1 MSFLRRKDFLY
12 PLLIWIIFIF
22 WYLIFFDY
30 FKTFQIKFQ
39 NFFTSQAFY
48 LFSSKSLPE
57 AKDKIVIVALDE
69 KSRLHLKQKWPWRRS
84 LFAELLKNIISAK
97 PETIG
102 IDIVFSEKSSPS
114 EDKILASVI
123 KSYPHIVLAYVL
135 RKKPILPEKEFVKS
149 AKAIG
154 FVNRISEEEVV
165 RKTRVFHIDKDHHKV
180 YYSIDVEI
188 LADYWD
194 ISPHQ
199 FKLIPQK
206 GLYLKDKFIPAPGG
220 ITPIN
225 YLVHPSQFFLIP
237 AYLILERKINLDV
250 LRNKI
255 VLIGTTD
262 PLVHDE
268 YLTPLGNMWGVAI
281 MGNSLVMMLSNRFI
295 HELPQGLFIVSILIF
310 GILIILF
317 NQFSLWRSI
326 FFNIFLFV
334 FLYFSSLFLRSRDY
348 QFDYFSFFF
357 LLFSSSVISNVYR
370 YSYLSYIS
378 NKIKNL
384 AIKDP
389 LTDFFTL
396 RYFLIKWD
404 EELKEKHKDL
414 GIIAIKIINYKELSL
429 SLTYESLKEI
439 IKRVA
444 QFIKNNLKI
453 HFPKAIFSCFSR
465 DVFIITVEEK
475 KEKIVKILEDL
486 IRRLEEKVLYLEDKN
501 NKVSLKGILIFKKK
515 KITLAAKDI
524 LSQIAKFNEEVFSQK
539 EKVKVCFAEESDWM
553 ERRISFEESLDFLLK
568 DLEEKNKDLEKAL
581 KEALEA
587 KKETEEAYFQAI
599 YSLIKA
605 LEEKDPYTQGHSERV
620 AKYAYIIAKES
631 GLPEEECKKIYK
643 AGLLHDIGK
652 IGIPEHILHKK
663 EKLTPEEIKII
674 RKHEIMSIEILKP
687 IKALAPL
694 FPIILHHHERFDGTG
709 YPYGLSGNMIPQGA
723 QILAVADAFDAITCG
738 RGYKKGKDL
747 EGAIKELEK
756 NKGTQFN
763 PKYVDIFK
771 KIILSSGFKFSESV

>member
-30 FKTFQIKFQ
+30 FKSLQIKFH
-39 NFFTSQAFY
+39 NFFTCQAFY
-48 LFSSKSLPE
+48 LFSSRSLPE
-57 AKDKIVIVALDE
+57 AKDKIVIIALDE

-84 LFAELLKNIISAK
+84 LFAELLKNIISAR

-102 IDIVFSEKSSPS
+102 IDIVFSEKTSPS

-135 RKKPILPEKEFVKS
+135 RKKPILPEEEFAKS

-165 RKTRVFHIDKDHHKV
+165 RKTRVFHIDKDNQKV

-188 LADYWD
+188 LADYWN
-194 ISPHQ
+194 ISHSQ

-206 GLYLKDKFIPAPGG
+206 GLYLKDKFISAPGG
-220 ITPIN
+220 VTPIN
-225 YLVHPSQFFLIP
+225 YLVHPKQFLLIP
-237 AYLILERKINLDV
+237 AYLILEKRVNLDA

-255 VLIGTTD
+255 VLIGATD

-295 HELPQGLFIVSILIF
+295 HELPQGLFIVSVLIF
-310 GILIILF
+310 GVLIILF
-317 NQFSLWRSI
+317 SQFSLWRSI
-326 FFNIFLFV
+326 LFNIFLFI

-357 LLFSSSVISNVYR
+357 LLFSSGVISNVYR

-378 NKIKNL
+378 NRIKNL

-389 LTDFFTL
+389 LTNFFTL

-404 EELKEKHKDL
+404 EELKGKHRDL

-439 IKRVA
+439 IERVA
-444 QFIKNNLKI
+444 QFIRNNLKI

-465 DVFIITVEEK
+465 DVFIITVEGE
-475 KEKIVKILEDL
+475 KEKVEKALKDL
-486 IRRLEEKVLYLEDKN
+486 MMRLEGKNLYLEDKN
-501 NKVSLKGILIFKKK
+501 NKISLKSILIFKKK
-515 KITLAAKDI
+515 NIAAAAKDI

-539 EKVKVCFAEESDWM
+539 EKVKICFVEESDWM
-553 ERRISFEESLDFLLK
+553 ERRTFEESLDFLLK
-568 DLEEKNKDLEKAL
+568 DLEERNEDLEKAL
-581 KEALEA
+581 KETLEA
-587 KKETEEAYFQAI
+587 KKETEEAYFEVI

-620 AKYAYIIAKES
+620 AKYAYAIAKES
-631 GLPEEECKKIYK
+631 GLSEEECKKIYK

-652 IGIPEHILHKK
+652 IGIPEYILHKK

-674 RKHEIMSIEILKP
+674 RKHEIMSVEILKP
-687 IKALAPL
+687 IKALKPL

-738 RGYKKGKDL
+738 RGYKKGRAL
-747 EGAIKELEK
+747 EEALKELEK

>member
-1 MSFLRRKDFLY
+1 MSFLHRKDFLY
-12 PLLIWIIFIF
+12 PLLIWIIFLF

-57 AKDKIVIVALDE
+57 TKDKIVIVALDE
-69 KSRLHLKQKWPWRRS
+69 KSRLYLKQKWPWRRS
-84 LFAELLKNIISAK
+84 LFAELLKNIISARPK
-97 PETIG
+97 TIG

-114 EDKILASVI
+114 EDKILTSVI

-135 RKKPILPEKEFVKS
+135 RKKPIFPEEEFIKS
-149 AKAIG
+149 AKAVG
-154 FVNRISEEEVV
+154 FVNRISEEEAV
-165 RKTRVFHIDKDHHKV
+165 RKTRVFHIDKDNHKV
-180 YYSIDVEI
+180 YYSIDVGI

-194 ISPHQ
+194 ISRSQ

-220 ITPIN
+220 VTPIN
-225 YLVHPSQFFLIP
+225 YLVHPTQFFLIP
-237 AYLILERKINLDV
+237 AYLILEKKINLDV
-250 LRNKI
+250 LKNKI
-255 VLIGTTD
+255 VLIGATD

-295 HELPQGLFIVSILIF
+295 HELPQGLFIISILIF
-310 GILIILF
+310 GVLIILF
-317 NQFSLWRSI
+317 SQLSLWRSI
-326 FFNIFLFV
+326 LFNAFLFI
-334 FLYFSSLFLRSRDY
+334 FLYFSSLFLRSKDI

-404 EELKEKHKDL
+404 EELKQKDL

-439 IKRVA
+439 VKRVA
-444 QFIKNNLKI
+444 QFIKNNLRM

-465 DVFIITVEEK
+465 DVFIIAVEEK
-475 KEKIVKILEDL
+475 KKNLEEILEDL

-501 NKVSLKGILIFKKK
+501 NKVSLKSILIFKKK
-515 KITLAAKDI
+515 NITLTAKDI
-524 LSQIAKFNEEVFSQK
+524 LSQIAKFNEEVFNQK
-539 EKVKVCFAEESDWM
+539 EKVKICFAEKSDWI
-553 ERRISFEESLDFLLK
+553 ERRTFEESLDFLLK

-587 KKETEEAYFQAI
+587 KKETEEAYFEVI

-605 LEEKDPYTQGHSERV
+605 LEEKDPYTRGHSERV
-620 AKYAYIIAKES
+620 AKYAYAIAKES
-631 GLPEEECKKIYK
+631 GLSEEECRKIYK
-643 AGLLHDIGK
+643 AGLLHDVGK
-652 IGIPEHILHKK
+652 IGIPEYILHKK
-663 EKLTPEEIKII
+663 EKLTHEEWEII

-687 IKALAPL
+687 IKALSSL
-694 FPIILHHHERFDGTG
+694 FSIILHHHERFDGTG

-738 RGYKKGKDL
+738 RGYKRGKALD
-747 EGAIKELEK
+747 EAIKELEK

-763 PKYVDIFK
+763 PKYVDILK
-771 KIILSSGFKFSESV
+771 KIVSSDEFKFPEV

>member
-1 MSFLRRKDFLY
+1 
-12 PLLIWIIFIF
+12 
-22 WYLIFFDY
+22 
-30 FKTFQIKFQ
+30 
-39 NFFTSQAFY
+39 
-48 LFSSKSLPE
+48 
-57 AKDKIVIVALDE
+57 
-69 KSRLHLKQKWPWRRS
+69 
-84 LFAELLKNIISAK
+84 
-97 PETIG
+97 
-102 IDIVFSEKSSPS
+102 
-114 EDKILASVI
+114 SVI

-135 RKKPILPEKEFVKS
+135 RKKPILPEEEFIKS
-149 AKAIG
+149 TKAIG

-165 RKTRVFHIDKDHHKV
+165 RKTRVFYIDKDNHQV

-220 ITPIN
+220 ITSIN
-225 YLVHPSQFFLIP
+225 YLVHPKQFLLIP
-237 AYLILERKINLDV
+237 AYLILERRISLDV

-255 VLIGTTD
+255 VLIGATD

-268 YLTPLGNMWGVAI
+268 YLTPLGKMWGVAI

-295 HELPQGLFIVSILIF
+295 HELPQGLFIISILIF
-310 GILIILF
+310 GVLIIFLS
-317 NQFSLWRSI
+317 QLSLWRSI
-326 FFNIFLFV
+326 LFNTFLFI
-334 FLYFSSLFLRSRDY
+334 FLYFSSLFLRSKDY

-444 QFIKNNLKI
+444 QFIRNNLKI

-465 DVFIITVEEK
+465 DVFIVTVEEK
-475 KEKIVKILEDL
+475 KKNLKKILEDL
-486 IRRLEEKVLYLEDKN
+486 IRRLEGKVLYLEEKN
-501 NKVSLKGILIFKKK
+501 NKVFLKSILIFKKK
-515 KITLAAKDI
+515 KVTVTAKDI
-524 LSQIAKFNEEVFSQK
+524 LSQIAKFNEEVFNQK
-539 EKVKVCFAEESDWM
+539 EKVKICFAEESDWI
-553 ERRISFEESLDFLLK
+553 EKRRFEESLDFLLK
-568 DLEEKNKDLEKAL
+568 DLEERNKDLEKAL
-581 KEALEA
+581 KETLEA
-587 KKETEEAYFQAI
+587 KKETEEAYLQAI

-652 IGIPEHILHKK
+652 IGIPEYILHKK
-663 EKLTPEEIKII
+663 GKLTPEEIKII
-674 RKHEIMSIEILKP
+674 RKHEIMSVEILKP
-687 IKALAPL
+687 IKALSPL

-709 YPYGLSGNMIPQGA
+709 YPYGLSGNMIPRGA
-723 QILAVADAFDAITCG
+723 QILAVADAFDAIICG

-747 EGAIKELEK
+747 REAIRELEK

-763 PKYVDIFK
+763 PKYVDILK
-771 KIILSSGFKFSESV
+771 KIVLSDDFKLPEV